1 MQHLL
6 LYTSPLH
13 HALVGAIGALL
24 TFLIIWGFRFLIAWI
39 GNIKSKDVEQTN
51 NEGSDYV
58 KEESGCTNQKTEII
72 SNSLIG
78 NNKEYFCC
86 HCGHQIEF
94 GSHYCRFCGFPQSE
108 GWNRLTII
116 TKKVKLW
123 LIVFSKFLI
132 GSILAWCIG
141 LLVCLLIDSQTK
153 DVVNGWYYCLPP
165 TIAFIFWFAFKSF
178 IKKKITKNFNIK
190 IISTLTIIV
199 VGFWSIVAFYDIKKQ
214 KEKEQEQEEL
224 FAKQPNNINRT
235 FYSCSLGESQN
246 SVVNKLL
253 EQGYDLEYSQSFGK
267 DVLSIREVTYGAYN
281 VERLSFVFIE
291 KKLYLVSFKFSKDYW
306 SELDNMLETMYSKF
320 RKENN
325 DYSDGKT
332 TINIE
337 YTDRFRNYR
346 LRYYDNALLSKEIAK
361 DKF

>member
-1 MQHLL
+1 M
-6 LYTSPLH
+6 
-13 HALVGAIGALL
+13 I
-24 TFLIIWGFRFLIAWI
+24 R
-39 GNIKSKDVEQTN
+39 NIKSKEAEQN
-51 NEGSDYV
+51 FNEETMCTD
-58 KEESGCTNQKTEII
+58 KETECTKKYEKNPQTR
-72 SNSLIG
+72 SNG
-78 NNKEYFCC
+78 DNNKYFCC
-86 HCGHQIEF
+86 HCGRQIEYE
-94 GSHYCRFCGFPQSE
+94 SHYCRFCGSPQSKE
-108 GWNRLTII
+108 WNRLTII

-291 KKLYLVSFKFSKDYW
+291 K
-306 SELDNMLETMYSKF
+306 
-320 RKENN
+320 
-325 DYSDGKT
+325 
-332 TINIE
+332 
-337 YTDRFRNYR
+337 NY
-346 LRYYDNALLSKEIAK
+346 I
-361 DKF
+361 

>member
-1 MQHLL
+1 ML
-6 LYTSPLH
+6 LYTSPFH
-13 HALVGAIGALL
+13 HALVGGLGALL
-24 TFLIIWGFRFLIAWI
+24 TFVIIWGFRFLVDLIR
-39 GNIKSKDVEQTN
+39 NIKSKEAEQN
-51 NEGSDYV
+51 FNEETMCTD
-58 KEESGCTNQKTEII
+58 KETECTKKYEKNPQTR
-72 SNSLIG
+72 SNG
-78 NNKEYFCC
+78 DNNKYFCC

-108 GWNRLTII
+108 GWNRLAII

-291 KKLYLVSFKFSKDYW
+291 KKLYLVSFKFSRDYW